1 MYMNIRLRANNS
13 SNQIKIRVR
22 NLNHNKIK
30 AIVHIVQTGR
40 KAKAV
45 ITPPVI
51 KVMKIVPIKVKVK
64 RIRVKMTV
72 KVRVA
77 LPNRIV

>member
-1 MYMNIRLRANNS
+1 MNIRLRANNS

-51 KVMKIVPIKVKVK
+51 KVKIVPIKVKVK